1 MLTLLAMLPVS
12 LDGNLYR
19 LFVGGT
25 QTPCERYKSTSSL
38 LQVLENLEHC
48 AMLSKFS
55 KSIMETL
62 RARLVEEENA
72 EKRFSAE
79 ISPIQKPRTCPKPG
93 SGPDKLN
100 ESRNRITKEDQELR
114 DFQVFRINLCP
125 KKFRL
130 SVALDETN

>member
-1 MLTLLAMLPVS
+1 
-12 LDGNLYR
+12 
-19 LFVGGT
+19 
-25 QTPCERYKSTSSL
+25 
-38 LQVLENLEHC
+38 
-48 AMLSKFS
+48 
-55 KSIMETL
+55 METL

-100 ESRNRITKEDQELR
+100 ESRNRITKEDQEQR

-125 KKFRL
+125 KKFSFLAQTFCGSWWNQPMSR
-130 SVALDETN
+130 SVFLEGNTEAIKVLT

>member
-1 MLTLLAMLPVS
+1 M
-12 LDGNLYR
+12 
-19 LFVGGT
+19 
-25 QTPCERYKSTSSL
+25 
-38 LQVLENLEHC
+38 LENLEHC

-72 EKRFSAE
+72 EKRFLAE

-125 KKFRL
+125 KKFSFLAQSFCGSR
-130 SVALDETN
+130 